1 MDDISNN
8 LIEQQLLRE
17 SPQSSCNISETESKE
32 SAKQKLAKDV
42 QKDEVNANAGS
53 SIWGISLRNQF
64 VGLMVDELEQQINQ
78 PASYIGRDA
87 AQRYSIVQNCVGIK
101 FKRTKDQPTESVVS
115 KLWDS
120 NLACHIALIL
130 CLDASVAPKAG
141 VRKNSTDNWKTGRPT
156 IQKLEFRIADE
167 LYRQLHYRLV
177 SENFPHWMSN
187 AKDSAMLEDR
197 GSSPVHV
204 FNRLDKA
211 INSFLASV
219 VFNGDTTRAA
229 GLRLEEWSRD
239 QRLVVG
245 VGCYPCLLNWSVLKE
260 AGLTTKGSLVN
271 T

>member
-17 SPQSSCNISETESKE
+17 SPLEQLQYQRETESKE

-130 CLDASVAPKAG
+130 AWMLQLRQAG
-141 VRKNSTDNWKTGRPT
+141 VRKSSTDNWKQADQP
-156 IQKLEFRIADE
+156 FR
-167 LYRQLHYRLV
+167 
-177 SENFPHWMSN
+177 SW
-187 AKDSAMLEDR
+187 
-197 GSSPVHV
+197 SS
-204 FNRLDKA
+204 
-211 INSFLASV
+211 
-219 VFNGDTTRAA
+219 
-229 GLRLEEWSRD
+229 GLRMSCT
-239 QRLVVG
+239 G
-245 VGCYPCLLNWSVLKE
+245 SF
-260 AGLTTKGSLVN
+260 TTA
-271 T
+271 